1 MTLRIVLAV
10 LILANIVAA
19 IGVVDARH
27 EHRQLF
33 VQLKRLERAR
43 DELNVDFGRLQ
54 LEQATWAESNRID
67 QIARTRLGMKFPET
81 ADIVVIRP

>member
-1 MTLRIVLAV
+1 MTRFIVGV
-10 LILANIVAA
+10 LVIANVLTA

-33 VQLKRLERAR
+33 VQLTRLEHAR
-43 DELNVDFGRLQ
+43 DELNIDFGRLQ
-54 LEQATWAESNRID
+54 LEQATWAEANRID
-67 QIARTRLGMKFPET
+67 QIARTRLGMQFPET